1 MRGQSCETPTR
12 TPLRRELGYRDTV
25 IHQLRNQLNDL
36 QNQANQALQNQQSH
50 FALVH
55 QRYED
60 EVRASQDAQTRQSAL
75 NDHLEAEM
83 MSRVQTLVKQEE
95 DSQQQAL
102 LLQQQMAT
110 ASDRISAS
118 DNLARQYYARL
129 REVEH
134 EASDRQNRLE
144 GELQDAAASA
154 SHVQRERN
162 LSNARNQLSF
172 LSTA

>member
-1 MRGQSCETPTR
+1 MLTR
-12 TPLRRELGYRDTV
+12 R
-25 IHQLRNQLNDL
+25 
-36 QNQANQALQNQQSH
+36 
-50 FALVH
+50 
-55 QRYED
+55 
-60 EVRASQDAQTRQSAL
+60 SAL

-83 MSRVQTLVKQEE
+83 RSRFQTLVKQEE

-118 DNLARQYYARL
+118 NNLAREYHARL

-154 SHVQRERN
+154 SHVQRERD
-162 LSNARNQLSF
+162 LSNAREQLSF
-172 LSTA
+172 LSTASARPRQLSPVLPDNYMASQTHPPPQ